1 MLPFNKAN
9 FFTLSLKLITVGQ
22 FFGLEYYPNFY
33 LAFWEAYFP
42 KIKGKES
49 LSR

>member
-1 MLPFNKAN
+1 
-9 FFTLSLKLITVGQ
+9 
-22 FFGLEYYPNFY
+22 LEYYPNFY

-49 LSR
+49 LSRWHDLNMTDWELLCKLSCVMYMHI